1 MEHHAGARE
10 PSVPAPSS
18 PDAVGVR
25 GPRVLL
31 GVSGGIAAYKAPEL
45 VRAFVAAGI
54 EVQVVMTPAARAFAT
69 EMALATV
76 SRRPVRVEL
85 LDAGEEGRVGH
96 IELADWPD
104 LVVVAPA
111 TANVMARAAAGLADD
126 LLTTVLLA
134 TRAPVLWAPAM
145 NTNMWRHPATRAN
158 LATLAERGAAFVGPD
173 RGELACGWVG
183 EGRMIDPPIIVERA
197 RALLRGEAIAGARG
211 EASSSASASWA
222 GRRVLV
228 SAGPTRA
235 YLDPV
240 RFISNAS
247 TGAMGFSI
255 AEEAAR
261 RGADVTLVAG
271 PVDRATPKGVRRVD
285 VETAQQ
291 MLDAMDEVLRAG
303 ACELVAMVAA
313 VADLAPRHPSVGKL
327 EKAALLSALEPGQWS
342 LGVDVLATLVERFG
356 DRSFFL
362 GFGAQTVDEGQDVRS
377 SLLAA
382 GRDKLARKRCHAIF
396 VNRVGVPGV
405 GFGSDTNTGLLV
417 HRDERVE
424 DAGPPRAKESLAGWL
439 LDRLQERRP

>member
-1 MEHHAGARE
+1 MGH
-10 PSVPAPSS
+10 
-18 PDAVGVR
+18 DAGVR
-25 GPRVLL
+25 EPRVLL

-54 EVQVVMTPAARAFAT
+54 EVQVVMTPAARAFVT
-69 EMALATV
+69 ELSLSTV

-111 TANVMARAAAGLADD
+111 TANVLARAAAGLADD

-145 NTNMWRHPATRAN
+145 NTNMWRHPATEAN
-158 LATLAERGAAFVGPD
+158 LATLAQRGATFVGPD

-183 EGRMIDPPIIVERA
+183 EGRMIDPSIIVEHARA
-197 RALLRGEAIAGARG
+197 RLKDRAS
-211 EASSSASASWA
+211 EASPDASASWA

-247 TGAMGFSI
+247 TGAMGFAI
-255 AEEAAR
+255 AEQAAR

-271 PVDRATPKGVRRVD
+271 PVDRATPSGVRRVN

-291 MLDAMDEVLRAG
+291 LLDTMDQVLSAG
-303 ACELVAMVAA
+303 PCELVAMVAA
-313 VADLAPRHPSVGKL
+313 VADLAPRHPSPGKL

-362 GFGAQTVDEGQDVRS
+362 GFGAQTVDEGRDVHAC
-377 SLLAA
+377 LLAA

-417 HRDERVE
+417 HRDSMKGEGRVD
-424 DAGPPRAKESLAGWL
+424 DAGAPRAKPALAGWL
-439 LDRLQERRP
+439 LDRLEEHRP